1 MARDNA
7 DLPLKTENNKAAN
20 EIKNNTFFYDP
31 KSWQKKKFWNNG
43 EKTNHVSTGHCDRL
57 LPW

>member
-20 EIKNNTFFYDP
+20 EIKNNTFFHDP

-43 EKTNHVSTGHCDRL
+43 EKETM
-57 LPW
+57 